1 MDTGRNGQWLFS
13 LDALKQQELRRDRGH
28 GESVD
33 LRGHA
38 TPANAGILNVQ
49 WQNPSW
55 DIALRGNRVGR
66 TRAWLAGEAC
76 AQEQHDQRRCMNP
89 AQLRWNL
96 HLARRLSPR
105 VIAALDVHN
114 LLDTRPVNYLVGSG
128 GQMPGLDDPLGR
140 YFLLTLQ
147 FR

>member
-1 MDTGRNGQWLFS
+1 
-13 LDALKQQELRRDRGH
+13 
-28 GESVD
+28 
-33 LRGHA
+33 
-38 TPANAGILNVQ
+38 
-49 WQNPSW
+49 
-55 DIALRGNRVGR
+55 
-66 TRAWLAGEAC
+66 
-76 AQEQHDQRRCMNP
+76 MNP

-114 LLDTRPVNYLVGSG
+114 LLGTQPVNHLVGSG
-128 GQMPGLDDPLGR
+128 GQMAGLDDPLGR